1 MILNNDT
8 LYRKNLK
15 GKIQIKLAEKKLQR
29 EQIKFLKPPRYDD
42 VFFEG
47 VKWLDSL
54 AGDPVKEQDGEMDP
68 ALPE

>member
-1 MILNNDT
+1 MILSMDN
-8 LYRKNLK
+8 LYLKNLK
-15 GKIQIKLAEKKLQR
+15 EKIQAKLAEKKLKRKQT
-29 EQIKFLKPPRYDD
+29 IFTKPPRYDD

-54 AGDPVKEQDGEMDP
+54 AEDSVQEQKGKNGS

>member
-1 MILNNDT
+1 MILNNDI

-15 GKIQIKLAEKKLQR
+15 EKIQIKLAEKKLQR
-29 EQIKFLKPPRYDD
+29 EQIQFFKPPRYDD

-54 AGDPVKEQDGEMDP
+54 VGDPVQ
-68 ALPE
+68 